1 MDVGSNCLMRAFLS
15 HVPNNHLD
23 ACLDTC
29 SCASGHV
36 AGHADEQT
44 RRQATAPRCLCIW
57 RDPCARFGSATEQ
70 RRWHPRD
77 AFNSSCSR
85 PNYVRASAQQAAG
98 TNAGLGDGVRT
109 RFAGALRNAKN
120 QGTVGCFRSRCWQ
133 FVADGFEA
141 DEDHLLRAA
150 ILGNFN
156 SMAIVGDLLVNI
168 YNNLILDE
176 RDFDMDAIPF
186 FDAIDEMQR
195 GIGDIADSAL
205 DIDTQEFWDAIK
217 DISSAL
223 GKFNRLPVEQFW
235 KIYDGVRDISEDG
248 ADKELVIQ
256 VLGGPRVKK

>member
-133 FVADGFEA
+133 FVADGATHRRRSSVSIMELSITKEVIYVRPTIYCCRAGA
-141 DEDHLLRAA
+141 DFLHSFLEGRRTASLVEHAA
-150 ILGNFN
+150 SYNG
-156 SMAIVGDLLVNI
+156 SSSVLV
-168 YNNLILDE
+168 LASHTILDLAHLETREGNQLPADLVDSWGALCNGLDFSELDWRFLFE
-176 RDFDMDAIPF
+176 R
-186 FDAIDEMQR
+186 
-195 GIGDIADSAL
+195 
-205 DIDTQEFWDAIK
+205 
-217 DISSAL
+217 
-223 GKFNRLPVEQFW
+223 V
-235 KIYDGVRDISEDG
+235 
-248 ADKELVIQ
+248 Q
-256 VLGGPRVKK
+256 VAAAV